1 MTYAPGKNACQR
13 KVKERKKER
22 GFEREGSIFKRLLA
36 CGVRTGAE
44 ERRAGENGRLCARGP
59 LGRGTVAKA

>member
-13 KVKERKKER
+13 KVKERRKNGGTSEK
-22 GFEREGSIFKRLLA
+22 GVFLNGYWPADGS
-36 CGVRTGAE
+36 GAE